1 MLVSLYTYVLEFVLF
16 VLVVVIGIVDVEVR
30 YVVELFWVTVVLLFV
45 EHALAAETGIQID

>member
-45 EHALAAETGIQID
+45 EHALAAERGIQID